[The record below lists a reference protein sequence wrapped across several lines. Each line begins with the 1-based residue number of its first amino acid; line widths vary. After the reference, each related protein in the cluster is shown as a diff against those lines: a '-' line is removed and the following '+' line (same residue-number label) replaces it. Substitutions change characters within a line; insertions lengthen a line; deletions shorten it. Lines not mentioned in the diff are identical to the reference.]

1 MSSKINKSNLNIL
14 TKEITMKPVLLIL
27 ALAVV
32 GCAEMTTTKTNSPT
46 AGKTTAVEPS
56 KTGFKTGP
64 AVFADFG
71 KFPKTSN
78 QGAEFYPT
86 VYSERKGDASISSIT
101 VVNNAAVVQGQIG
114 STKGSQWAGVGF
126 MIAYQNNDGAAVPA
140 DFSSYKSV
148 KISLASGTVNSLR
161 VRIAGDD
168 QKAVNVGCYPVF
180 TQAVTEKMTEY
191 TIPLSKFEPEAYC
204 DANGRSIKS
213 TLGRV
218 VQMEVVDVNNQR
230 NKPTEFSVGKIE
242 FMQ

>member
-1 MSSKINKSNLNIL
+1 LNKDLMMKSS
-14 TKEITMKPVLLIL
+14 LLVL
-27 ALAVV
+27 ALFVA
-32 GCAEMTTTKTNSPT
+32 GCTDMTTQPTTSQT
-46 AGKTTAVEPS
+46 AGKTAAGAEPS

-86 VYSERKGDASISSIT
+86 VYSERKGDASITSIT
-101 VVNNAAVVQGQIG
+101 VVNNAVVVQGQLG
-114 STKGSQWAGVGF
+114 SAKGSQWAGVGF
-126 MIAYQNNDGAAVPA
+126 MIAYQNNDGAPLPA
-140 DFSSYKSV
+140 DFSGYKAV
-148 KISLASGTVNSLR
+148 KINLASPTVNSLR

-168 QKAVNVGCYPVF
+168 PKAVNVGCYPVF
-180 TQAVTEKMTEY
+180 TQSVTEKMTEY

-242 FMQ
+242 FIQ